1 MSRRVSPSK
10 LLYLLIPVILIIL
23 GIVFLPKL
31 FNGSGSSS
39 SASADTSNLKAA
51 RSSVELNK
59 EFAFPVSKDDKS
71 KTIKF
76 TIQNAKLIDEI
87 VVKGQ
92 KATAVAGRTF
102 LILDLKIVNDMD
114 KNLSMNTRDYIRLSV
129 NKKDSELLAPDIH
142 NDPVEIQAIS
152 TKYTRLG
159 FPVNVDDKDFVLQV
173 GEIKGDKEKIEIP
186 FNN

>member
-1 MSRRVSPSK
+1 MSRRLSPSK
-10 LLYLLIPVILIIL
+10 LLYILVPAILIIL

-31 FNGSGSSS
+31 FNGTSQS
-39 SASADTSNLKAA
+39 SASDSTDVKAPRA
-51 RSSVELNK
+51 TVDLNK

-76 TIQNAKLIDEI
+76 TIQDAKLIDEI

-92 KATAVAGRTF
+92 KATAVSGRTF

-114 KNLSMNTRDYIRLSV
+114 KNLSMNTRDYVRLSV
-129 NKKDSELLAPDIH
+129 NKKDAELLAPDIH